1 MRTRR
6 RASSGVGVFAQT
18 AAQTA
23 ALGSQG
29 RRGAALLLLGCAVAG
44 ATALALSSGAM
55 SIAIA
60 DLLAGDGLERTV
72 FSHIRAPRVAL
83 AGLVGAVLAL
93 SGATLQGLFR
103 NPLADPGLIGVSS
116 GAALGAVALIVLG
129 APLADLLETSPFAS
143 LAAAA
148 SVHALP
154 FAVPVAA
161 MGGAALVTLFLY
173 AFSARYG
180 RFSIVTIILVG
191 IAVNALAGV
200 GIGAFQYLSDD
211 AQLRT
216 LTFWMMGSFGG
227 ANWTTVLPA
236 ALLMGAAAVP
246 LLFAA
251 RGLDLLQLGEAE
263 AFHLGVDVRR
273 LKRRAILCS
282 AAAVGAGVALAG
294 MIGFVGLVVPHLVRL
309 LLGAAHRYVLTGSL
323 LLGATLTMLA
333 DLVARVAVAPAELP
347 VGLVTSALG
356 APFFLWLIARA
367 HPR

>member
-1 MRTRR
+1 M
-6 RASSGVGVFAQT
+6 AVW
-18 AAQTA
+18 
-23 ALGSQG
+23 
-29 RRGAALLLLGCAVAG
+29 LLGLAA
-44 ATALALSSGAM
+44 AAAMALALSAGAM

-60 DLLAGDGLERTV
+60 DLLADGNALQRTV

-83 AGLVGAVLAL
+83 AGLVGAVLAIA
-93 SGATLQGLFR
+93 GAALQGLFR

-116 GAALGAVALIVLG
+116 GAALGATSLIVLG
-129 APLADLLETSPFAS
+129 AGLADLLRTSPFA
-143 LAAAA
+143 LMAA

-154 FAVPVAA
+154 FAVPLAA
-161 MGGAALVTLFLY
+161 IGGAALVTLFLY

-227 ANWTTVLPA
+227 ANWPTVLPA
-236 ALLMGAAAVP
+236 AALMLTAATP
-246 LLFAA
+246 LFFAA

-263 AFHLGVDVRR
+263 AFHLGIDVRR

-309 LLGAAHRYVLTGSL
+309 LLGAAHRYVLAGSV

-333 DLVARVAVAPAELP
+333 DLAARVVVAPAELP

-367 HPR
+367 RPQ

>member
-1 MRTRR
+1 M
-6 RASSGVGVFAQT
+6 GVF
-18 AAQTA
+18 AQTA
-23 ALGSQG
+23 ALGSQD

-44 ATALALSSGAM
+44 AAVLALSSGAM
-55 SIAIA
+55 SIAIT
-60 DLLAGDGLERTV
+60 DLLAGDGLQRAV

-83 AGLVGAVLAL
+83 AGLVGAVLAI

-129 APLADLLETSPFAS
+129 ATLADLLETSPFAP
-143 LAAAA
+143 LAA

-161 MGGAALVTLFLY
+161 MGGAALVTFFLC

-180 RFSIVTIILVG
+180 RFSVVTIILVG

-236 ALLMGAAAVP
+236 ALLMGVAAVP

-333 DLVARVAVAPAELP
+333 DLVARVVVTPAELP

>member
-1 MRTRR
+1 M
-6 RASSGVGVFAQT
+6 FAEAT
-18 AAQTA
+18 VP
-23 ALGSQG
+23 LGQR
-29 RRGAALLLLGCAVAG
+29 RRGAAVLVLGFVAAA
-44 ATALALSSGAM
+44 ATMLALSSGAM
-55 SIAIA
+55 SIALA
-60 DLLAGDGLERTV
+60 DLFAGEALQRTV

-83 AGLVGAVLAL
+83 AGLVGAVLAV

-116 GAALGAVALIVLG
+116 GAALGATAVIVIGGALVS
-129 APLADLLETSPFAS
+129 AWATFPFA
-143 LAAAA
+143 
-148 SVHALP
+148 VHALP
-154 FAVPVAA
+154 FAVPLAA

-173 AFSARYG
+173 AFAARYG

-236 ALLMGAAAVP
+236 ALLMSAAAAP
-246 LLFAA
+246 LFFAA

-263 AFHLGVDVRR
+263 AFHLGIDVRR

-309 LLGAAHRYVLTGSL
+309 LIGAAHRYVLAGSL
-323 LLGATLTMLA
+323 LLGATLTILA
-333 DLVARVAVAPAELP
+333 DLLARIVVAPAELP

-367 HPR
+367 RPR

>member
-1 MRTRR
+1 MPHGQR
-6 RASSGVGVFAQT
+6 
-18 AAQTA
+18 
-23 ALGSQG
+23 
-29 RRGAALLLLGCAVAG
+29 RRGAAVALLGCVAAA
-44 ATALALSSGAM
+44 ATVLALSSGAM

-60 DLLAGDGLERTV
+60 DLLEGDALQRTV

-83 AGLVGAVLAL
+83 AGLVGAVLAV

-116 GAALGAVALIVLG
+116 GAALGAVALIVVGATLADMWQATPF
-129 APLADLLETSPFAS
+129 APLA
-143 LAAAA
+143 A
-148 SVHALP
+148 SVQVLP
-154 FAVPVAA
+154 FAVPLAA
-161 MGGAALVTLFLY
+161 MGGAALTTLFLY

-180 RFSIVTIILVG
+180 RFNIVTILLVG

-236 ALLMGAAAVP
+236 ALLMSGAAVP
-246 LLFAA
+246 LFFAA

-263 AFHLGVDVRR
+263 AFHLGIDVRR

-309 LLGAAHRYVLTGSL
+309 LIGAAHRYVLAGSL
-323 LLGATLTMLA
+323 LLGATLTILA
-333 DLVARVAVAPAELP
+333 DLVARVVVVPAELP
-347 VGLVTSALG
+347 VGLVTSAIG

-367 HPR
+367 RPR